1 MSAKTQKQA
10 SLNAQFM
17 NPKAQQL
24 RYLVLDYLSHNCY
37 TRTAKAFARDSIV
50 RHLDADGDEVPR
62 PEGEGDSFGITDDE
76 LKQIELRRD
85 VQTSILSGRVDD
97 ATNALNTHFP
107 AVLSEGHATPERP
120 KSSLSSH
127 DIIDSI
133 IPLSVEPAH
142 LFLNLRILAFVEAA
156 RTIPLEYTP
165 GPAATAPA
173 AEASA
178 DTALSDISNGIANIR
193 EPDLIPDSDAHL
205 ERLFHHA
212 CELYDCSQ
220 LLKDPADRAA
230 YHKELGSISSLLA
243 YKVPE
248 KSPMASYL
256 SQSRREQVADE
267 VNSAILYRAGL
278 SPISYLELYV
288 RYTGVL
294 WQYLNDLRVKM
305 PPAASMPPGVRLPVR
320 RPITAN
326 ASVPPTKA
334 QTTDKDNSEVV
345 PLFDLKSFLSS

>member
-1 MSAKTQKQA
+1 MSAKTQKKA

-107 AVLSEGHATPERP
+107 AVLSDGHATPERP
-120 KSSLSSH
+120 KSSSSSH

-142 LFLNLRILAFVEAA
+142 LYLNLRILAFVEAA
-156 RTIPLEYTP
+156 RTIPLNYAS
-165 GPAATAPA
+165 GPTTA
-173 AEASA
+173 ESA
-178 DTALSDISNGIANIR
+178 VEDSALSDISNGVANIR

-205 ERLFHHA
+205 ERLFQHA

-230 YHKELGSISSLLA
+230 YHKELASISSLLA

-256 SQSRREQVADE
+256 SQNRREQVADE

-294 WQYLNDLRVKM
+294 WQYLNDLRIKM
-305 PPAASMPPGVRLPVR
+305 PPAAGMPPGVRIPVR
-320 RPITAN
+320 RPVTSN
-326 ASVPPTKA
+326 ATVPPTKA
-334 QTTDKDNSEVV
+334 QATDKDNSEIA
-345 PLFDLKSFLSS
+345 PLFDLRSFLSS